1 MNAAVLALLAA
12 LVIQVLHEA
21 THGVAAVLV
30 GARWRALN
38 LFASDHAWPG
48 AASESGEY
56 VIAGSASIVNIV
68 VGLACVV
75 LFRRPALVARPLARL
90 FVLYL
95 GAFSLFTGFG
105 YLLFDALFY
114 APGADLGDW
123 RRIVSMLGG
132 GWEVRIPLIAIGAVG
147 VLFGFL
153 WLAYSALKFDPRSN
167 EPAHRAA
174 LAFAVL
180 LVPYLVVNAV
190 FTVLSFAHPLG
201 IDGTVLTVLQ
211 YWLGNIG
218 FFWGFFL
225 ASYWLTMKAPPA
237 DPSPLPAVTNPRAI
251 ALAAVIFIVTV
262 AVLLPTV
269 TFA

>member
-12 LVIQVLHEA
+12 LVNQVLHEV

-38 LFASDHAWPG
+38 LFASDHSWPG

-56 VIAGSASIVNIV
+56 VIAGAAASVNIV
-68 VGLACVV
+68 VGFVCVA
-75 LFRRPALVARPLARL
+75 LFARPALVTRPLARL

-105 YLLFDALFY
+105 YLLFDPLFY

-132 GWEVRIPLIAIGAVG
+132 GWEVRIPLIALGAAG
-147 VLFGFL
+147 VLFGFF

-167 EPAHRAA
+167 EPSHRSA
-174 LAFAVL
+174 LALAVL
-180 LVPYLVVNAV
+180 MVPYLIVNTV
-190 FTVLSFAHPLG
+190 FTVLSFGHPLG
-201 IDGTVLTVLQ
+201 ADGTVLTVLQ

-218 FFWGFFL
+218 LFWGFFL
-225 ASYWLTMKAPPA
+225 AGYWLSVKAPPA
-237 DPSPLPAVTNPRAI
+237 DPSPLPNEIDRRLVGLA
-251 ALAAVIFIVTV
+251 ALAFVATV
-262 AVLLPTV
+262 AVLLPTT